1 MKWEL
6 VNSDRTLSLL
16 EATSQELDHIATH
29 FTRKTASARFDPRVQ
44 RGVWD
49 GTITYFKRGKFL
61 AAGLWGEL
69 VGLCERMDF
78 PLEIVGVERLFDRT
92 VDRPSFDAWVAERW
106 ASSPMDVRDY
116 QSDTA
121 FKMVRNMSCLAELA
135 TSAGK
140 SLIAYMAIAYM
151 LETGRARR
159 VLIVVPTINLVTQVV
174 SDFTGYN
181 RESVKL
187 NLLFEKV
194 FADGTPEPG
203 ANIVVG
209 TYQSLVKRSPEWL
222 AGFDLVLV
230 DEVHQAKSNSIKT
243 ILEKCTGSARRL
255 GLSGT
260 IPKDDTL
267 DRLTIMS
274 NTGPIVTRVKADQLI
289 REGYISNLEIF
300 ILEMNYAPPDVRAAF
315 REIYNRGP
323 DDRKALFN
331 LERNY
336 AMESKARL
344 HFVVEFILK
353 NRKNSLVLFH
363 RLEYGKAIFDALR
376 ARSDRPVYYIDGE
389 TGSDFRDTYKDRMED
404 GREKILV
411 ASFGTFSTGINVT
424 NLHAVYLTESFKSD
438 ILIKQSIGRGLRK
451 HATKDRLIVV
461 DFVDDFRTGKFTNYL
476 YRHSTERRR
485 IYKEERFGFT
495 VRRVDVQPAP
505 STGVF

>member
-1 MKWEL
+1 M
-6 VNSDRTLSLL
+6 VNNDRTLSLL
-16 EATSQELDHIATH
+16 EASAQELDHLSVH
-29 FTRKTASARFDPRVQ
+29 FTRKIESARFDPRVK

-49 GTITYFKRGKFL
+49 GMVSYFKRGRFL

-69 VGLCERMDF
+69 VQLCERMDF
-78 PLEIVGVERLFDRT
+78 RLEIVGVERLFDRE
-92 VDRPSFDAWVAERW
+92 VERPEFAAWVAERW
-106 ASSPMDVRDY
+106 ASSPMEVRDY
-116 QSDTA
+116 QLDTA
-121 FKMVRNMSCLAELA
+121 FKMVRNRSCLAELA

-181 RESVKL
+181 RDAARVP
-187 NLLFEKV
+187 LLFEKV
-194 FADGTPEPG
+194 FADGDEVHG
-203 ANIVVG
+203 ANVVVG
-209 TYQSLVKRSPEWL
+209 TYQSLVKRQQDWL

-230 DEVHQAKSNSIKT
+230 DEVHQAKSHSIKT
-243 ILEKCTGSARRL
+243 ILEKCTGSSRRL

-260 IPKDDTL
+260 IPKEDTL

-274 NTGPIVTRVKADQLI
+274 NTGPIVTKVKADQLI
-289 REGYISNLEIF
+289 RDGYISNLEVF
-300 ILEMNYAPPDVRAAF
+300 VLEMSYAPPDVRSAF

-323 DDRKALFN
+323 DDRKGLFN

-344 HFVVEFILK
+344 HFVTNFILK
-353 NRKNSLVLFH
+353 NQKNSLVLFH
-363 RLEYGKAIFDALR
+363 RIEYGRAIFDALR
-376 ARSDRPVYYIDGE
+376 ALSDRPVYYIDGE

-404 GREKILV
+404 GRGKILV

-451 HATKDRLIVV
+451 HASKDKLIVV
-461 DFVDDFRTGKFTNYL
+461 DFVDDYRTGRFVNYL
-476 YRHSTERRR
+476 YRHSVERRK
-485 IYKEERFGFT
+485 IYKDEKFPYT
-495 VRRVDVQPAP
+495 VRRVDVQPA
-505 STGVF
+505 STGGVF